1 MLKKK
6 IKKVKKG
13 VDIFGICGILFAVM
27 RDRMKNQHIDWLN
40 AQDSKKVVAPV
51 EGSHEGYR
59 VVSAIS
65 VRDLQQHDFA
75 GEDDFESPTH
85 EDCGWRTSR
94 PPWTRTAAGSVTK
107 VFAKTNRNRPERFAC
122 NTARRSNRGP
132 IFHAKSIRKKS

>member
-6 IKKVKKG
+6 IKKIKKG

-40 AQDSKKVVAPV
+40 AQDTKQVVAPV

-59 VVSAIS
+59 VVSAVS
-65 VRDLQQHDFA
+65 ARELQQHDFA

-85 EDCGWRTSR
+85 EDCGWF
-94 PPWTRTAAGSVTK
+94 GY
-107 VFAKTNRNRPERFAC
+107 EGLC
-122 NTARRSNRGP
+122 ED
-132 IFHAKSIRKKS
+132 